1 MIQAMHEEAA
11 KQEAAEWRRG
21 GVGGVGAKTCG
32 GQASRATSGSAIVAS
47 APRLAR

>member
-21 GVGGVGAKTCG
+21 AGGAKTCG

-47 APRLAR
+47 APRLVR

>member
-21 GVGGVGAKTCG
+21 GGVGAKIFG

-47 APRLAR
+47 VPRLVR